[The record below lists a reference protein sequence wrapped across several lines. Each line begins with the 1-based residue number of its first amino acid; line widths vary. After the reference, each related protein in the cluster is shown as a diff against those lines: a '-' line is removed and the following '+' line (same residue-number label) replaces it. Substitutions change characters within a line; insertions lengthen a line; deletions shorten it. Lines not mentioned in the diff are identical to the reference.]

1 MTTHDDTASGA
12 RDGAGRGTVNRR
24 SFLAAAGAAAT
35 TTALAGCIGGGSD
48 TPTLNVITWEHYA
61 RDDVVEAV
69 ESAVDVN
76 LEITKSTSS
85 ADMFSGWQSGQDE
98 QYDIAVPNNN
108 YVPRFA
114 EAGLVEP
121 APLDDL
127 DNYPNIYEKFQEF
140 TDGQLSVDGTPYG
153 VPIRFGFYGYGYDSR
168 DVPEHEESWSVLF
181 EGVDG
186 VDLNGKVALYDNHF
200 KAMTAAALHLGYNDA
215 FEGDRITLSE
225 SQLEK
230 VKSVL
235 VDQKQSLLSSY
246 IAGDASF
253 VKGIKKGDFHVGHS
267 GRMNLTNMWID
278 GNDWVEMATP
288 KEGSMSWFEAAV
300 VSKQTDH
307 SDLAWEVIDE
317 YIAPESGATL
327 AREGHAPSVNPQTS
341 EHLSERRNEL
351 YGSIDP
357 SRLDGM
363 IPFKAVENEDAWRS
377 VWEEVKTA

>member
-1 MTTHDDTASGA
+1 MSSRDDTVNGDDTA
-12 RDGAGRGTVNRR
+12 RGTFDRR
-24 SFLAAAGAAAT
+24 SFLAATGTVAT
-35 TTALAGCIGGGSD
+35 SAIAGCVGGGGGSG
-48 TPTLNVITWEHYA
+48 TPTINIITWEHYA
-61 RDDVVEAV
+61 RDDVQAAV

-127 DNYPNIYEKFQEF
+127 TNYPDIYEKFKDF
-140 TDGQLSVDGTPYG
+140 TDGQLAVDGTSYG

-168 DVPEHEESWSVLF
+168 DVPDHEESWSVLF

-186 VDLNGKVALYDNHF
+186 VDLQGKVALYDNHF
-200 KAMTAAALHLGYNDA
+200 KAMTAAALHLGFHDA
-215 FEGDRITLSE
+215 FEGDRVTLSQ
-225 SQLEK
+225 SQLED
-230 VKSVL
+230 VKAAL
-235 VDQKQSLLSSY
+235 IDQKKSYLSSY

-267 GRMNLTNMWID
+267 GRMNLTNMWVD
-278 GNDWVEMATP
+278 GNDWVKMATP

-300 VSKQTDH
+300 VSKQSEH
-307 SDLAWEVIDE
+307 PDLAWEVVDE
-317 YIAPESGATL
+317 YIAPKTGATL
-327 AREGHAPSVNPQTS
+327 AREGHAPSVNPKTS
-341 EHLSERRNEL
+341 ANLSERRNEL

-377 VWEEVKTA
+377 AWEEIKTA